1 MTGCS
6 ERKMQRSRIERYRG
20 CWVTVRLVN
29 GRTYTG
35 FLRRL
40 KRETSWQM
48 YCCGSSGPF
57 TAANVVR
64 VDEVGV

>member
-1 MTGCS
+1 
-6 ERKMQRSRIERYRG
+6 MQRSRIEKRRG
-20 CWVTVRLVN
+20 CWVTVRLSN

-40 KRETSWQM
+40 KCENSWQM

-57 TAANVVR
+57 TANNVGQL
-64 VDEVGV
+64 DEAGA